1 MQTHMFAADAGEATG
16 NPLLN
21 IAIFGAFIVVTLYIV
36 TRAGKTTSESADF
49 YTGGAS
55 FSGTQNGL
63 AIAGDYLSAA
73 SFLGIVGSIALNGYD
88 GFLYSI
94 GFFVAWLVAL
104 LLVAEP
110 LRNVGR
116 FTMAD
121 VLSFRLRQKPVR
133 VAAAFGTLFVSLFY
147 LIAQMAGAGSLVSV
161 LLNLHSFTAQAICV
175 GIVGVIMIIYVL
187 VGGMKGTTYVQM
199 IKAVL
204 LIAGVLIMSVLAFIM
219 AKGGL
224 TTVFDQAIDT
234 HSASSYLAENGYEAE
249 EIMKPGLKYGETT
262 TSKLDFISLGLS
274 LVLGTAGL
282 PHVLMRFYTVPT
294 AKEAR
299 KSVTWAIV
307 LIGSFYLLTLILGY
321 AAAAFVGPDRILAAP
336 GGANSAAPLL
346 AFELGGSIFMA
357 LISAVAFATVL
368 AVVAGL
374 AITASASIAHDIY
387 DAVLRDGQATE
398 EEQVRVSRITVVVLG
413 IVSIILGILA
423 MQQNVAFLVSLAFA
437 VAASANLPTILY
449 SLYWKRFNTTGA
461 VASIYTGLISA
472 LVLIALSPAVSGSPA
487 AMFPNADW
495 SIFPLTSPG
504 LVSIPLG
511 FLAGIVGTYLG
522 KPDNFDELQAE
533 MEVRSLTGVGVEAPV
548 DH

>member
-1 MQTHMFAADAGEATG
+1 MQDFNLAAPEAAAAG

-21 IAIFGAFIVVTLYIV
+21 IAVFAIFIVVTLYVV

-49 YTGGAS
+49 YTGGSS

-73 SFLGIVGSIALNGYD
+73 SFLGIVGSIALSGYD

-161 LLNLHSFTAQAICV
+161 LLDLHSYSAQAICV
-175 GIVGVIMIIYVL
+175 AVVGVVMIIYVL

-204 LIAGVLIMSVLAFIM
+204 LVAGVAVMTVLVFVNIRGGMNTLFDDAISAHAASDYM
-219 AKGGL
+219 AS
-224 TTVFDQAIDT
+224 Q
-234 HSASSYLAENGYEAE
+234 GYEAS
-249 EIMKPGLKYGETT
+249 EIMKPGLKYGATL
-262 TSKLDFISLGLS
+262 TSQIDFISLGVT

-307 LIGSFYLLTLILGY
+307 LIGVFYLFTLVLGY
-321 AAAAFVGPDRILAAP
+321 AAAALVGPDRILAAP
-336 GGANSAAPLL
+336 GGANAAAPLL
-346 AFELGGSIFMA
+346 AFELGGSFFMA

-368 AVVAGL
+368 AVVSGL
-374 AITASASIAHDIY
+374 AITASASIAHDVYASVI
-387 DAVLRDGQATE
+387 RDGEASE
-398 EEQVRVSRITVVVLG
+398 DEQVRVSRITVVILG

-423 MQQNVAFLVSLAFA
+423 MSQNVAFLVSLAFA
-437 VAASANLPTILY
+437 IAASANLPTILY

-461 VASIYTGLISA
+461 VVSIYTGLISA
-472 LVLIALSPAVSGSPA
+472 LLLIFLSPAVSGTETS
-487 AMFPNADW
+487 MFPNADW
-495 SIFPLTSPG
+495 SIFPLSSPG
-504 LVSIPLG
+504 IVSIPLG
-511 FLAGIVGTYLG
+511 FLGGIIGTFLG
-522 KPDNFDELQAE
+522 KPDNFEEKQAE

>member
-1 MQTHMFAADAGEATG
+1 MQTHLLAAETGQETG

-224 TTVFDQAIDT
+224 TAVFNQAIDT
-234 HSASSYLAENGYEAE
+234 HSASSYLAEKGYQAE
-249 EIMKPGLKYGETT
+249 EIMKPGLKYGKTT
-262 TSKLDFISLGLS
+262 TTKLDFVSLGLS

-374 AITASASIAHDIY
+374 AITASASIAHDVY

-413 IVSIILGILA
+413 IVAIILGILA

-437 VAASANLPTILY
+437 TAASANLPTILY

-472 LVLIALSPAVSGSPA
+472 LVLIALSPAVSGSTT

>member
-1 MQTHMFAADAGEATG
+1 MQDLILAAPEAAGAG

-21 IAIFGAFIVVTLYIV
+21 IAVFAIFIVVTLYVV

-49 YTGGAS
+49 YTGGSS

-161 LLNLHSFTAQAICV
+161 LLDLHGFTAQAICV
-175 GIVGVIMIIYVL
+175 AVVGVVMIIYVL

-204 LIAGVLIMSVLAFIM
+204 LVAGVAIMTVLVFI
-219 AKGGL
+219 KIRGGMGTL
-224 TTVFDQAIDT
+224 FDDAINAHT
-234 HSASSYLAENGYEAE
+234 ASDYIAAQGYEAS
-249 EIMKPGLKYGETT
+249 EIMKPGLKYGATL
-262 TSKLDFISLGLS
+262 TSQIDFISLGVT

-307 LIGSFYLLTLILGY
+307 LIGVFYLFTLVLGY
-321 AAAAFVGPDRILAAP
+321 AAAALVGPDRILAAP
-336 GGANSAAPLL
+336 GGANAAAPLL
-346 AFELGGSIFMA
+346 AFELGGSLFMA

-368 AVVAGL
+368 AVVSGL
-374 AITASASIAHDIY
+374 AITASASIAHDVYASVI
-387 DAVLRDGQATE
+387 RDGEASE
-398 EEQVRVSRITVVVLG
+398 DEQVRVSRITVVILG

-423 MQQNVAFLVSLAFA
+423 MSQNVAFLVSLAFA
-437 VAASANLPTILY
+437 IAASANLPTILY

-461 VASIYTGLISA
+461 VVSIYTGLISA
-472 LVLIALSPAVSGSPA
+472 LLLIFLSPAVSGA
-487 AMFPNADW
+487 ETAMFPNADW

-504 LVSIPLG
+504 IVSIPLG
-511 FLAGIVGTYLG
+511 FLGGIIGTFLG
-522 KPDNFDELQAE
+522 KPDNFEEKQAE

>member
-1 MQTHMFAADAGEATG
+1 MQTYLLAAETGDGTG
-16 NPLLN
+16 NPILN

-36 TRAGKTTSESADF
+36 ARAGKTTNESADF

-161 LLNLHSFTAQAICV
+161 LLDLHSFTAQAICV

-204 LIAGVLIMSVLAFIM
+204 LIAGVLIMSILAFIL

-224 TTVFDQAIDT
+224 TAVFDRAIDT
-234 HSASSYLAENGYEAE
+234 HAASGYLAEKGYQAE
-249 EIMKPGLKYGETT
+249 DILKPGLKYGGST
-262 TSKLDFISLGLS
+262 TSKLDFVSLGLS

-307 LIGSFYLLTLILGY
+307 LIGSFYLLTLVLGY

-374 AITASASIAHDIY
+374 AITASASIAHDVY
-387 DAVLRDGQATE
+387 DAVLRDGQSTE
-398 EEQVRVSRITVVVLG
+398 AEQVRVSRITVVVLG
-413 IVSIILGILA
+413 IVAIILGILA

-437 VAASANLPTILY
+437 IAASANLPTILY

-472 LVLIALSPAVSGSPA
+472 LVLIALSPAVSGSA
-487 AMFPNADW
+487 TSMFPNADW
-495 SIFPLTSPG
+495 AIFPLSSPG

-522 KPDNFDELQAE
+522 KPDNFGQLQAE

-548 DH
+548 EH

>member
-1 MQTHMFAADAGEATG
+1 MQTHLFAADAGEAAG

-321 AAAAFVGPDRILAAP
+321 AAAASVGPDRILAAP

-472 LVLIALSPAVSGSPA
+472 LVLIALSPAVSGSPT